1 MAITA
6 GYIFTAGE
14 AILAKKL
21 NLAFSSAGAF
31 TGTFDGTVGATTPN
45 TGAFTTLSASSTVS
59 GAGFSTYL
67 ASPPA
72 IGGTVAA
79 AANFTTL
86 GATGL
91 VTFDLGTGAL
101 PTLVSAVNTV
111 MRFGNVDAQGVTLE
125 ADNFGVNQAAIN
137 IIGRSAGGTRASP
150 SATPLNFILYR
161 LSAYGFDT
169 ALTTTQ
175 SAFYQV
181 QAGSLW
187 AAGNRETKHVWQ
199 GTPSGSPTG
208 ATWITMDGTGFAC
221 ALSASFGAAGIS
233 ASTFLNL
240 PLSSTSQSSLRL
252 AHGAAPSAP
261 VNGDI
266 WTTTAGIFVRINGA
280 TVGPLS

>member
-45 TGAFTTLSASSTVS
+45 TGAFTTL
-59 GAGFSTYL
+59 
-67 ASPPA
+67 
-72 IGGTVAA
+72 
-79 AANFTTL
+79 
-86 GATGL
+86 GATGV
-91 VTFDLGTGAL
+91 VTIDLGVAPL
-101 PTLVSAVNTV
+101 PAVIGTADV
-111 MRFGNVDAQGVTLE
+111 IRMGNVDALGSAMQIDT
-125 ADNFGVNQAAIN
+125 FGTNQSFQFH
-137 IIGRSAGGTRASP
+137 GRNSGGTRLSP
-150 SATPLNFILYR
+150 SATPSTAIMVQLN
-161 LSAYGFDT
+161 AYGFDT
-169 ALTTTQ
+169 ALTTSP
-175 SAFYQV
+175 SALYRI
-181 QAGSLW
+181 AANSLW
-187 AAGNRETKHVWQ
+187 AAGNRETKHIWT
-199 GTPSGSPTG
+199 GTPSGSPTA